1 MQPKRHVSAAIAHLR
16 FHVAILCTMI
26 ALAVLVQMMVFGFVH
41 FTDARWENA
50 EDASDAAKAQ
60 QLSVV
65 ATIAQPAPDPGED
78 VVDESVEPR
87 MQTLGRK
94 TTTLEELESQ
104 KNVVVLSKWHFVMKQ
119 YSDLAVTI
127 GVVAALGL
135 AVPTFLG
142 VVVGGGA
149 SVPGV
154 EKAVTACTWSLMLA
168 LLALP
173 WNDVFTSMPF
183 AGLFGGF
190 ERMVSA
196 SEAVSAGAGSSF
208 MLFATYVLMPL
219 VGLGIAVLVATR
231 FWAGVSRGVI
241 VTSVSE
247 LDRAIDQE
255 ISGIRARGVSS
266 NMGPRAV
273 GMLNRA
279 VGDQPAGPAIKPPR
293 RREDDSPPVTGRLI

>member
-1 MQPKRHVSAAIAHLR
+1 MQPKQHVSAAIAHLR
-16 FHVAILCTMI
+16 FHVATLCTI
-26 ALAVLVQMMVFGFVH
+26 FALAVLVQMMVFGFVH
-41 FTDARWENA
+41 FTDARWESA
-50 EDASDAAKAQ
+50 QDATDGAKTQ

-65 ATIAQPAPDPGED
+65 SATAQPAAGPSDD
-78 VVDESVEPR
+78 VEAESAEPR
-87 MQTLGRK
+87 VQTLGRK
-94 TTTLEELESQ
+94 STTLEELEAQ
-104 KNVVVLSKWHFVMKQ
+104 KNVVVLSKWHFVMNQ

-135 AVPTFLG
+135 AVLTFLG

-154 EKAVTACTWSLMLA
+154 EKAVTACTWSLVLA

-173 WNDVFTSMPF
+173 WSDVFSSMPY

-190 ERMVSA
+190 ERMVSG

-208 MLFATYVLMPL
+208 MLFAMHVLMPMA
-219 VGLGIAVLVATR
+219 GLGIALLVATR

-241 VTSVSE
+241 VSSVSE

-266 NMGPRAV
+266 NMG
-273 GMLNRA
+273 
-279 VGDQPAGPAIKPPR
+279 
-293 RREDDSPPVTGRLI
+293 

>member
-1 MQPKRHVSAAIAHLR
+1 MQPKQHVSAAIAHLR
-16 FHVAILCTMI
+16 FHVAILCTSV
-26 ALAVLVQMMVFGFVH
+26 ALAVLVQMLVFGFVH
-41 FTDARWENA
+41 FTGARWENA
-50 EDASDAAKAQ
+50 QDASDGAKTQ

-65 ATIAQPAPDPGED
+65 SSPAQPVPDPGED
-78 VVDESVEPR
+78 AGESAEKQP
-87 MQTLGRK
+87 QTGERK
-94 TTTLEELESQ
+94 TTTLEELEAQ
-104 KNVVVLSKWHFVMKQ
+104 KNAVTLSKWHFVMKQ

-135 AVPTFLG
+135 AVLTFLG

-173 WNDVFTSMPF
+173 WSDVLTSMPF

-208 MLFATYVLMPL
+208 MLFATYVLMPMA
-219 VGLGIAVLVATR
+219 GLGIAVLVATR

-266 NMGPRAV
+266 NLGPRAV
-273 GMLNRA
+273 GVLNRA
-279 VGDQPAGPAIKPPR
+279 VGDQPSGPAIEPTR

>member
-1 MQPKRHVSAAIAHLR
+1 MQPKQHVSAAIAHLR

-41 FTDARWENA
+41 FTDARWESA
-50 EDASDAAKAQ
+50 QDASDGAKKQ

-65 ATIAQPAPDPGED
+65 SATAQPAASPSDD
-78 VVDESVEPR
+78 VAAESAEPR
-87 MQTLGRK
+87 VQTLGRK
-94 TTTLEELESQ
+94 STTLEELEAQ
-104 KNVVVLSKWHFVMKQ
+104 KNAVVLSKWHFVMKQ

-135 AVPTFLG
+135 AVLTFLG

-154 EKAVTACTWSLMLA
+154 EKAVTACTWSLVLA

-173 WNDVFTSMPF
+173 WSDVFSSMPY

-190 ERMVSA
+190 ERMVSG

-208 MLFATYVLMPL
+208 MLFAMHVLMPMA
-219 VGLGIAVLVATR
+219 GLGIALLVATR

-273 GMLNRA
+273 GVLNRA
-279 VGDQPAGPAIKPPR
+279 VGDQHAEPTKPTRQPQ
-293 RREDDSPPVTGRLI
+293 DDSPPVTGRLI

>member
-1 MQPKRHVSAAIAHLR
+1 MQPKQHVSAAIAHLR
-16 FHVAILCTMI
+16 FHVAILCTMF

-41 FTDARWENA
+41 FTDARWESA
-50 EDASDAAKAQ
+50 QDASDGAKTQ

-65 ATIAQPAPDPGED
+65 SATAQPAASPS
-78 VVDESVEPR
+78 DEVAAESAEPR
-87 MQTLGRK
+87 VQTLGRK
-94 TTTLEELESQ
+94 STTLEELEAQ

-135 AVPTFLG
+135 AVLTFLG
-142 VVVGGGA
+142 VVIGGGA

-154 EKAVTACTWSLMLA
+154 EKAVTACTWSLALA

-173 WNDVFTSMPF
+173 WSDVFTSMPY

-190 ERMVSA
+190 ERMVSG
-196 SEAVSAGAGSSF
+196 SEAVSAGAGSSIL
-208 MLFATYVLMPL
+208 LFAIHVLMPMA
-219 VGLGIAVLVATR
+219 GLGIAVLVATR

-273 GMLNRA
+273 GVLNRA
-279 VGDQPAGPAIKPPR
+279 VGDQHAAPTKPTRQP
-293 RREDDSPPVTGRLI
+293 EGDSPPVTGRLI

>member
-1 MQPKRHVSAAIAHLR
+1 MQPKQHVSAAIAHLR
-16 FHVAILCTMI
+16 FHVAILCTMV

-50 EDASDAAKAQ
+50 EDTSDAAKAQ

-65 ATIAQPAPDPGED
+65 STTAQPASDPGDD
-78 VVDESVEPR
+78 VVGASAESR
-87 MQTLGRK
+87 AQTHGRK
-94 TTTLEELESQ
+94 TTTLEELEAQ
-104 KNVVVLSKWHFVMKQ
+104 KNVVMLSKWHFVMKQ

-135 AVPTFLG
+135 AVLTFLG
-142 VVVGGGA
+142 VVIGGGA

-173 WNDVFTSMPF
+173 WHDVFTSMPF
-183 AGLFGGF
+183 GGLFGGF
-190 ERMVSA
+190 DRMVSA
-196 SEAVSAGAGSSF
+196 SDAVSAGQGSSF
-208 MLFATYVLMPL
+208 MLFAMHVLMPM

-241 VTSVSE
+241 VRSVSE

-255 ISGIRARGVSS
+255 ISGIRTRGVSS
-266 NMGPRAV
+266 NLGPRAV
-273 GMLNRA
+273 GVLNRA
-279 VGDQPAGPAIKPPR
+279 VGDQPAGPAIKPPPR
-293 RREDDSPPVTGRLI
+293 GQDDSPPVTGRLI